1 MFFNVMPIPVDVSRP
16 LAASHRYAR
25 HLFAAANFCGRFIRY
40 AIIAALTFMLGE
52 LGWIATVA
60 LLAVAA
66 LMIVIKLI
74 SALVKRIKKESQ

>member
-1 MFFNVMPIPVDVSRP
+1 VPIPVDVSRP
-16 LAASHRYAR
+16 LAASHRYPR

-60 LLAVAA
+60 LVAVAA
-66 LMIVIKLI
+66 IMILI
-74 SALVKRIKKESQ
+74 RLVTAMVRRITKEEK